1 VSKDSF
7 EQRLA
12 SIHRNNCEMMP
23 TPQLAVIQKSAVL
36 LKRSG
41 IEQSSLQVGESV
53 ADFTFSNAFS
63 SCSSNQSPKAPT
75 TLYQL
80 LETAPVIINFFRG
93 FWCTY
98 CREELA
104 EYQQV
109 IPQLLH
115 DKHSHYMAVSPQQII
130 GEEVD
135 QAQCHLVIDDQ
146 LSIARAF
153 GLVYTVPEAEQA
165 LFGQYGMSL
174 PKMNNTLQWELPI
187 PATYVINQQRQVQ
200 FRSVNAD
207 FRHRLDPNDLLTILG

>member
-1 VSKDSF
+1 MSKDSF

-12 SIHRNNCEMMP
+12 AIHRKNCEMMP
-23 TPQLAVIQKSAVL
+23 TPLLAVIQKTAVL

-53 ADFTFSNAFS
+53 ADFTFSSPFS
-63 SCSSNQSPKAPT
+63 KPFSNEGRAQT

-115 DKHSHYMAVSPQQII
+115 HKKNHYMAVSPQQII
-130 GEEVD
+130 GEEVN

-146 LSIARAF
+146 LAIARTF
-153 GLVYTVPEAEQA
+153 GIVYPVPEAEQA
-165 LFGQYGMSL
+165 LFGHFGMSL
-174 PKMNNTLQWELPI
+174 PKVNKTPQWELPI

-207 FRHRLDPNDLLTILG
+207 FRHRLDPNDLLTIIG